1 MNEVCF
7 RAAFWV
13 LIGLLLAIRAVS
25 SWRVRRAGERLL
37 PDREAVAREGKGVF
51 IGRVAAFFLLIG
63 WIVCYALNPPWVAG
77 LRFPLPAWLRW
88 LGFILG
94 LGSLGLLAWTQV
106 ALGRQWSAQ
115 LQLRAEHHLVTTGPY
130 ARVRHP
136 LYTAMFGLG
145 AGFALLTANWV
156 FALMAA
162 VVVAGLMARVGK
174 EERMMIALLG
184 SEYTEYMRR
193 TGRFLPRLGGVCARA
208 RTRL

>member
-1 MNEVCF
+1 MNEV
-7 RAAFWV
+7 RLRVAFWV
-13 LIGLLLAIRAVS
+13 LIGLLLVIRGVS
-25 SWRVRRAGERLL
+25 SWGVRRAGERLL
-37 PDREAVAREGKGVF
+37 PDRAAVAREGKGVF
-51 IGRVAAFFLLIG
+51 IGRVAAFLLLMG
-63 WIVCYALNPPWVAG
+63 WIVCYALDPPWVAG
-77 LRFPLPAWLRW
+77 LRFPSLAWLRW

-156 FALMAA
+156 FALMAVMA
-162 VVVAGLMARVGK
+162 IAGLAARVGR
-174 EERMMIALLG
+174 EEQMMVSRFG
-184 SEYTEYMRR
+184 QEYTAYMRR
-193 TGRFLPRLGGVCARA
+193 TGRFLPR
-208 RTRL
+208 

>member
-1 MNEVCF
+1 MNEV
-7 RAAFWV
+7 RLRVAFWV
-13 LIGLLLAIRAVS
+13 LIGLLLVIRGVS
-25 SWRVRRAGERLL
+25 SWGVRRAGERLL
-37 PDREAVAREGKGVF
+37 PDRAAVAREGKGVF
-51 IGRVAAFFLLIG
+51 IGRVAAFLLLMG
-63 WIVCYALNPPWVAG
+63 WIVCYALDPPWVAG
-77 LRFPLPAWLRW
+77 LRFPSPAWLRW

-136 LYTAMFGLG
+136 LYTAMIGLG

-162 VVVAGLMARVGK
+162 VAVAGLMGRVGK

-193 TGRFLPRLGGVCARA
+193 TGRFLPR
-208 RTRL
+208 